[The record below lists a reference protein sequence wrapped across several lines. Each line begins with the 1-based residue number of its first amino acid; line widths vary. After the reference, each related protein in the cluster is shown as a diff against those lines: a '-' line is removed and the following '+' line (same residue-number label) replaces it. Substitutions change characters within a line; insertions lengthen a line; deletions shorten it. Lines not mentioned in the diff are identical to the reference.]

1 MKKFI
6 ALVCI
11 LAMALTMFAGCGKKE
26 EAPAAPAAPAETP
39 AEPAAP
45 AETPAAPA
53 ESKTEGYT
61 FTVSIDR
68 NEQGLIID
76 QTVTEAP
83 KHVVCSGFQMAGM
96 LCDLGLEDRIVGVLT
111 GRPESWNTSYAPGV
125 NAKLE
130 KLKVLGKADS
140 YSKEMMLA
148 DECDFLIGWDSTFS
162 DKRYD
167 VDFCQSNNIIMYP
180 PYCTYD
186 AADSMDDIYK
196 DYETLGKI
204 FGVEDVAAEKIAAM
218 KTVMAEV
225 EKAMAG
231 IEEPI
236 TILNYD
242 SGTDDVFTA
251 CQGMPGA
258 IFKYAGGISIFDD
271 IQKGWA
277 RVSWEEI
284 VDRNPSCIIINN
296 YSGSEEE
303 AKESKDFLLSVDAI
317 KGIDAIKN
325 DNIFAV
331 NLDDMEGSAGTAYLI
346 KEIAATLYPDRF

>member
-1 MKKFI
+1 MKKTI
-6 ALVCI
+6 ALICVLV
-11 LAMALTMFAGCGKKE
+11 LAATMLAACSSTPVDKPAPGK
-26 EAPAAPAAPAETP
+26 
-39 AEPAAP
+39 
-45 AETPAAPA
+45 
-53 ESKTEGYT
+53 EGFT

-76 QTVTEAP
+76 QTVTEVP
-83 KHVVCSGFQMAGM
+83 SRVICSGFQMAGM
-96 LCDLGLEDRIVGVLT
+96 LVDLGLEDRIVGVLT
-111 GRPESWNTSYAPGV
+111 SRPESWNTSYAPGV
-125 NAKLE
+125 SE
-130 KLKVLGKADS
+130 KLGKLKILGKTDS

-148 DECDFLIGWDSTFS
+148 DGCDFLMGWDSTFS

-167 VDFCQSNNIIMYP
+167 VEFCQANNIIMYP

-186 AADSMDDIYK
+186 AANSMEDIYK

-204 FGVEDVAAEKIAAM
+204 FHVEEAAAEKIAAM
-218 KTVMAEV
+218 KEVMAEV
-225 EKAMAG
+225 EKAMEG
-231 IEEPI
+231 VSKPI

-271 IQKGWA
+271 INKGWA

-284 VDRNPSCIIINN
+284 VNRNPEYIIINN

-303 AKESKDFLLSVDAI
+303 AQASKDFLLSVDALANV
-317 KGIDAIKN
+317 DAVKN
-325 DNIFAV
+325 GRIFAV

-346 KEIAATLYPDRF
+346 REIAKTLYPDRF